1 MSTVNKILEKKGKP
15 LFTITPLTSVYN
27 ALQSLAT
34 HNIGA
39 LVVKDGERF
48 CGIFTERDYARKV
61 VLQDRNS
68 RETNVQEIMD
78 IDCETVSP
86 TASIKDCMELMNK
99 NSIRYL
105 PVIDADK
112 VIGIISIGDV
122 IKSVIEDQAFTMQ
135 QMENYISQ

>member
-15 LFTITPLTSVYN
+15 LFTITPLTSVY
-27 ALQSLAT
+27 ALQSLAL

-48 CGIFTERDYARKV
+48 CGVFTERDYARKV

-86 TASIKDCMELMNK
+86 TASIKDCMELMTT

-105 PVIDADK
+105 PVVDADK

-122 IKSVIEDQAFTMQ
+122 IKSIIEDQAFTMQ

>member
-27 ALQSLAT
+27 ALQSLAL

-48 CGIFTERDYARKV
+48 CGVFTERDYARKV

-78 IDCETVSP
+78 TDCETVSP
-86 TASIKDCMELMNK
+86 TASIKDCMELMTT